1 MADRA
6 GSGVPLTFSTRQ
18 QLKRGMNLVLG
29 LYYVISAF
37 PEIPVALNRV
47 GSHCCESRF
56 GRVRGILRGHNQQR
70 FWYSADAAVSVMDE
84 IIADLSLEPRAR
96 GHRIAEAGAR
106 CPVERPWV
114 CPAES
119 RRGAPE
125 RPALRPFAV
134 EDDAGR
140 TLAALRVGA
149 VGFAM
154 AHEGMG
160 ALFEAYMTNLN
171 EWLDA
176 SAQRLTP
183 GPADVLEGPASQ
195 ARFVMISRFGSTDV

>member
-1 MADRA
+1 M
-6 GSGVPLTFSTRQ
+6 S
-18 QLKRGMNLVLG
+18 LVLG
-29 LYYVISAF
+29 VYYVISAF
-37 PEIPVALNRV
+37 QDIPVALNRS
-47 GSHCCESRF
+47 GSPCCESRF
-56 GRVRGILRGHNQQR
+56 GRVRGHNQQR
-70 FWYSADAAVSVMDE
+70 FWFSADAAVSVMDE

-106 CPVERPWV
+106 CLVEQPWV

-119 RRGAPE
+119 RQGAPE

-134 EDDAGR
+134 ENDAAR

-154 AHEGMG
+154 AEEGMG
-160 ALFEAYMTNLN
+160 ALFQAYMTNLN

-176 SAQRLTP
+176 SAPQRLTP